1 MTVKPA
7 LPSFLVA
14 QGYGFE
20 WREETGSTN
29 ADALAEASRG
39 RSGPLWVVAGR
50 QNAGRGRQ
58 GRQWL
63 SPEGNL
69 YASLLLGDPCD
80 IAIASQLGFVAGVA
94 IHDAIG
100 ATGLQVPRLALKW
113 PNDVLL
119 DGAKIAG
126 LLLEAQ
132 SGVAGKFNIVIGF
145 GVNIRHAPA
154 NPQYPAAPL
163 SNENDVSV
171 SDLFAA
177 LASSFHERFSRWREK
192 SGTPQERFAEIRQLW
207 LERAAGIGSLAS
219 VRLPSGK
226 LEGTFSGIDEL
237 GRLEL
242 RTGRGIETIDAGD
255 LFFSGLIR

>member
-1 MTVKPA
+1 MTAKPI
-7 LPSFLVA
+7 LPPFLVE

-29 ADALAEASRG
+29 ADALEEAKKG
-39 RSGPLWVVAGR
+39 RSGPLWVVAGS

-58 GRQWL
+58 GRQWS

-69 YASLLLGDPCD
+69 YASLLLSDPCD
-80 IAIASQLGFVAGVA
+80 ISIASQLGFVAGVA
-94 IHDAIG
+94 IHDAIS

-132 SGVAGKFNIVIGF
+132 SEAAGRFNIVIGF
-145 GVNIRHAPA
+145 GVNIAHAPA
-154 NPQYPAAPL
+154 NPQFPAAL
-163 SNENDVSV
+163 LRNENDVSV

-177 LASSFHERFSRWREK
+177 LASAFHERFCRWRER
-192 SGTPQERFAEIRQLW
+192 SGTPQERFSEIRRLW

-242 RTGRGIETIDAGD
+242 RTGNGIETIDAGD
-255 LFFSGLIR
+255 LFFSEFVR